1 MFKLL
6 IVDDERLTREGIIKH
21 LNWNKLG
28 IGEIEQAENGLQALE
43 ICRDFQPDIILSDIR
58 MAKMNGI
65 EFIQS
70 VKDLDPDCSIIFMSA
85 YTDKEYYKAAIQL
98 KVVSFI
104 EKPIDLSELET
115 AIKNAIT
122 TRLER
127 IKIHQYSKT
136 LQKMQQANADTIKAH
151 FTIQLTRPNSSEQI
165 QESLKYL
172 KDFIPL
178 DGHFL
183 TVTIALHSPE
193 ALVPDQQDAM
203 KQIIDNQ
210 LDSLCPRYHIEYIW
224 AFKDINTII
233 IHFFTTS
240 DNPHLISERK
250 ISELCRKLYT
260 PLKKRCN
267 VSIGIGNAVKNIDKV
282 YESYTQAA
290 LALQKVFYCAT
301 IPITTY
307 RRSQGPMVYRMEDS
321 LLKSFEEKLQN
332 RDGSGLELMIR
343 NLTADIR
350 NMTDTQV
357 NVVKNIY
364 FRLLSLIM
372 DQTDLDGIT
381 SRKSDDDQF
390 LWDVISRINTLN
402 DLENFALEK
411 LDSFIHQYENRSKT
425 SLTVSTILHQIHQ
438 HYAEPTFS
446 ISQISQSVGLS
457 VAYICVLFRQETGKT
472 INTYIT
478 EYRMEKA
485 KALLKKPNLK
495 NSDIAAMVG
504 YNDGDYFS
512 RNFKKITGYSPSEY
526 REKF

>member
-1 MFKLL
+1 
-6 IVDDERLTREGIIKH
+6 
-21 LNWNKLG
+21 
-28 IGEIEQAENGLQALE
+28 
-43 ICRDFQPDIILSDIR
+43 
-58 MAKMNGI
+58 
-65 EFIQS
+65 
-70 VKDLDPDCSIIFMSA
+70 
-85 YTDKEYYKAAIQL
+85 
-98 KVVSFI
+98 
-104 EKPIDLSELET
+104 
-115 AIKNAIT
+115 
-122 TRLER
+122 
-127 IKIHQYSKT
+127 
-136 LQKMQQANADTIKAH
+136 
-151 FTIQLTRPNSSEQI
+151 
-165 QESLKYL
+165 
-172 KDFIPL
+172 
-178 DGHFL
+178 
-183 TVTIALHSPE
+183 
-193 ALVPDQQDAM
+193 
-203 KQIIDNQ
+203 
-210 LDSLCPRYHIEYIW
+210 
-224 AFKDINTII
+224 
-233 IHFFTTS
+233 
-240 DNPHLISERK
+240 
-250 ISELCRKLYT
+250 
-260 PLKKRCN
+260 
-267 VSIGIGNAVKNIDKV
+267 
-282 YESYTQAA
+282 
-290 LALQKVFYCAT
+290 
-301 IPITTY
+301 
-307 RRSQGPMVYRMEDS
+307 
-321 LLKSFEEKLQN
+321 
-332 RDGSGLELMIR
+332 MIR

-411 LDSFIHQYENRSKT
+411 LDSFIHQYKNRSKT